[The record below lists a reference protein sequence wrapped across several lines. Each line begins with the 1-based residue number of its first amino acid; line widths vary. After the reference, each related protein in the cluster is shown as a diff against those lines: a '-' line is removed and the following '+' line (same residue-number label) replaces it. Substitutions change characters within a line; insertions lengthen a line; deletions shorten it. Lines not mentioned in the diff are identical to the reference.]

1 LGLPGFGGHLKRG
14 EDVPMARR
22 KGRFTAEFK
31 LQAVRLVEEG
41 SRSMSEVARE
51 LKIPLS
57 TLYQWVRKAET
68 GVPRAS
74 DESEVARL
82 RRELEQV
89 RMERDFLKKAAAFFA
104 KHQQ

>member
-1 LGLPGFGGHLKRG
+1 
-14 EDVPMARR
+14 MARR
-22 KGRFTAEFK
+22 KGRFTTEFK

-51 LKIPLS
+51 LKVPLS
-57 TLYQWVRKAET
+57 TLHQWVRKAET
-68 GVPRAS
+68 GASRAS